1 MFCDYTQS
9 DLDKVIALLLASEE
23 LRFSGLMNRDLPNQG
38 GIYRIYNFLEENKY
52 SLYVGKGEQIRRRL
66 YSNHFNGPIKNSTLR
81 RKLLRSGFADEAGIT
96 EYLQSSCKAQYIVI
110 EDERFRCFAEHYAIA
125 VFQPKYND

>member
-1 MFCDYTQS
+1 MKERMFCDYTQS

-52 SLYVGKGEQIRRRL
+52 SLDV
-66 YSNHFNGPIKNSTLR
+66 PINFF
-81 RKLLRSGFADEAGIT
+81 RKPGSLI
-96 EYLQSSCKAQYIVI
+96 I
-110 EDERFRCFAEHYAIA
+110 
-125 VFQPKYND
+125 